1 MSAFFT
7 NRVGDCILTIGIFSI
22 IFLAGNL
29 NYGLIYTLV
38 GFINKNIIT
47 IIGLCLLLGAMAKSS
62 QLGLHV

>member
-7 NRVGDCILTIGIFSI
+7 NRVGDCILTLGLFTI
-22 IFLAGNL
+22 IYLMGTL
-29 NYGLIYTLV
+29 NYGIVYSLSGY
-38 GFINKNIIT
+38 FNKNIIT